1 MAQTLGCIDLATRDR
16 RIFQSEEEHP
26 IHPSGRWVG
35 VNKDADLSGSYK
47 SCVIE
52 MTPSDHISFADIQR
66 QYGSREKEVIALM
79 QKTQKIG
86 SYLAWRKRV
95 RIFGDRREHS
105 K

>member
-1 MAQTLGCIDLATRDR
+1 
-16 RIFQSEEEHP
+16 
-26 IHPSGRWVG
+26 
-35 VNKDADLSGSYK
+35 
-47 SCVIE
+47 

-79 QKTQKIG
+79 QKTQKPG